1 MIVEPALP
9 SDLSAVIELESSF
22 EHPWSEESWR
32 AELVGDG
39 RFVLVARRDAG
50 DIVGVACFQLVDDV
64 ADLHRIVVAP
74 DQRRLGLARVMLVSG
89 LRWAISQGASRMLL
103 EVEHT
108 NEPAIVLYRG
118 YGFREVARRADY
130 YGPGEDAL
138 VLERSLEG
146 VDADS
151 VGMWNMEESDD

>member
-9 SDLSAVIELESSF
+9 GDLQEIVDLESSF
-22 EHPWSEESWR
+22 DQPWSEESWR

-39 RFVLVARRDAG
+39 RFVLVARRDQG
-50 DIVGVACFQLVDDV
+50 TIVGVACFQLVDDV

-89 LRWAISQGASRMLL
+89 LRWAIAQGATRMLL

-118 YGFREVARRADY
+118 YGFREVARRRDY

-151 VGMWNMEESDD
+151 VGMWNMEDTHD